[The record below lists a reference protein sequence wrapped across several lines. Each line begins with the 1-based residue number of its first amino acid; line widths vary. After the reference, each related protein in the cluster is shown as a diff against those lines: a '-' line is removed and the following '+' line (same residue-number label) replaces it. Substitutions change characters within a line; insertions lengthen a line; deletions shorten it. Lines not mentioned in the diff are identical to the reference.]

1 MTRAV
6 VGRTRPP
13 GSEPWHAASAAADR
27 AGGATGRPGS
37 GEAGFALPLVLFLVA
52 LLTALLAAGLTR
64 VRTER
69 QITEASDAMTMA
81 TAVAWNGLQTYVGT
95 LNLDACERPIRPPD
109 GDSVRIN
116 VPGGYAEV
124 VARVV
129 RRPPDS
135 LANWLYLVRSTG
147 YAIAPAGGPTP
158 IATHTAVQFA
168 EWQSGL
174 LSLPAAFT
182 AANGL
187 TRTPGGT
194 GQFHGAD
201 ESAMAGCQAAP
212 LAALRVPA
220 GGTPS
225 LYDYD
230 LTGNPY
236 VWESGTSAGVVT
248 GAHLDWGRTLTPG
261 AIVPDYATVQLDDP
275 SYPIQLVSG
284 SAVLGAPGATVTGY
298 GLLIVS
304 GSLWVQGSIV
314 QWYGVILVG
323 GAIHFD
329 ALDQRFAGLVASGL
343 NAQLGTGPGPG
354 TIGGSD
360 NYTDIDY
367 NSLYVRRAMLPLT
380 GFAPVTNARFD
391 NWWTY

>member
-1 MTRAV
+1 MTGCGGVSGPSSAPERHATSVAV
-6 VGRTRPP
+6 RLP
-13 GSEPWHAASAAADR
+13 GGPAR
-27 AGGATGRPGS
+27 RRGS

-64 VRTER
+64 VQTDR

-81 TAVAWNGLQTYVGT
+81 TAVAWNGLQTYLGT
-95 LNLDACERPIRPPD
+95 LNLDGCERPIRPPD

-135 LANWLYLVRSTG
+135 LANWLYLVRSVG
-147 YAIAPAGGPTP
+147 FAIAPAGGPTP

-168 EWQSGL
+168 EWQSGQ
-174 LSLPAAFT
+174 LSLQAAFT

-187 TRTPGGT
+187 TRTSGGT
-194 GQFHGAD
+194 GQLHGDD
-201 ESAMAGCQAAP
+201 ENATAGCQTAP
-212 LAALRVPA
+212 LAGLRVQNGGDPA
-220 GGTPS
+220 

-236 VWESGTSAGVVT
+236 VW
-248 GAHLDWGRTLTPG
+248 DRTLTPG
-261 AIVPDYATVQLDDP
+261 IIVPDYTTVQLNDP
-275 SYPIQLVSG
+275 TYPVQFVSG
-284 SAVLGAPGATVTGY
+284 NAVLGSPGATVTGY
-298 GLLIVS
+298 GLLIV
-304 GSLWVQGSIV
+304 GGTLWVQGSTV

-329 ALDQRFAGLVASGL
+329 AADQRFDGLVASGL

-354 TIGGSD
+354 TIGGAG

-380 GFAPVTNARFD
+380 GFAPVANARSD